1 MYLSKVTLLKSAHTA
16 SELAK
21 FGSNGVYTSHQML
34 WKLFTDEDE
43 RNFLFREE
51 MGPGGL
57 PHYFVLSHAAPQ
69 KVPTLFDVRSKEFR
83 PKLTAGQRLAFKLR
97 VNPTV
102 CITDKAGKSKRHD
115 VLMHAKSLTK
125 EKATQSAPE
134 IKVAMEQ
141 AAQAW
146 IADERRLAN
155 WGIQL
160 DFLPEVERYTQHRS
174 QKKSGRQIQFSSV
187 DFQGC
192 LTVDD
197 PELFIKQYEAGF
209 GRAKA
214 LGCGLMLIRP
224 L

>member
-1 MYLSKVTLLKSAHTA
+1 MYLSKVTLLQSAHTA

-34 WKLFTDEDE
+34 WKLFADENE

-51 MGPGGL
+51 VGQGGL
-57 PHYFVLSHAAPQ
+57 PHYFVLSHCSPQ
-69 KVPTLFDVRSKEFR
+69 NVQTLFEVQSKEFR
-83 PKLTAGQRLAFKLR
+83 PKITAGQRLAYKLR

-102 CITDKAGKSKRHD
+102 CITDKTGKSKRHD

-125 EKATQSAPE
+125 EKGIQSAPE
-134 IKVAMEQ
+134 IKMAMEQ

-146 IADERRLAN
+146 FADERRLEN

-192 LTVDD
+192 LTVND
-197 PELFIKQYEAGF
+197 PELFLKQYANGF